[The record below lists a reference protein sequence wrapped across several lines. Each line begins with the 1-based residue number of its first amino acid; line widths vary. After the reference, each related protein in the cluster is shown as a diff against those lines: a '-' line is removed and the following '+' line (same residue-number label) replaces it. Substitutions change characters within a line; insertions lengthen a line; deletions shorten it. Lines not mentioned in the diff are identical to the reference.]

1 METANRKQGAPS
13 FSMTMKV
20 LVIDDEEDNRQIAN
34 LALTMIGGWTVIEA
48 DGGEAGVR
56 LAEAEKPDV
65 ILLDFVMPTM
75 NGLDTLKALR
85 GNPSTVKIPVI
96 FVSTKSLQEREKELM
111 DAGAQGIL
119 QKPFNPTQLP
129 EMIKSITGLGS

>member
-1 METANRKQGAPS
+1 
-13 FSMTMKV
+13 MKV

-48 DGGEAGVR
+48 DGGEAGLR

-65 ILLDFVMPTM
+65 ILLDFVMPSM

-85 GNPSTVKIPVI
+85 KNPSTDKIPVI
-96 FVSTKSLQEREKELM
+96 FVSTRSLQEREKELM
-111 DAGAQGIL
+111 EAGAQGIL

-129 EMIKSITGLGS
+129 EMIKSITGL

>member
-1 METANRKQGAPS
+1 MRKKAGAPN
-13 FSMTMKV
+13 FGMTMKV
-20 LVIDDEEDNRQIAN
+20 LIIDDEEDNRQIAN

-48 DGGEAGVR
+48 DGGEAGLR
-56 LAEAEKPDV
+56 LAEAEKPDL

-96 FVSTKSLQEREKELM
+96 FVSTRSLQEREKELM

-129 EMIKSITGLGS
+129 EMIKSITGLGT

>member
-1 METANRKQGAPS
+1 
-13 FSMTMKV
+13 MKV
-20 LVIDDEEDNRQIAN
+20 LIIDDEEDNRQIAN

-48 DGGEAGVR
+48 DGGEAGLR

-65 ILLDFVMPTM
+65 ILLDFVMPSM
-75 NGLDTLKALR
+75 NGLETLKALR
-85 GNPSTVKIPVI
+85 GNPATVKIPVI
-96 FVSTKSLQEREKELM
+96 FVSTKSLLERERELM

-129 EMIKSITGLGS
+129 EIIKSITGLGS

>member
-1 METANRKQGAPS
+1 
-13 FSMTMKV
+13 MTMKI
-20 LVIDDEEDNRQIAN
+20 LIIDDEEDNRQIAN

-48 DGGEAGVR
+48 DGGEAGLR

-65 ILLDFVMPTM
+65 ILLDFVMPAM
-75 NGLDTLKALR
+75 NGLDTLNALR
-85 GNPSTVKIPVI
+85 RNPSTVKIPVI
-96 FVSTKSLQEREKELM
+96 FVSTKSLKEREKELM

>member
-1 METANRKQGAPS
+1 
-13 FSMTMKV
+13 MKV
-20 LVIDDEEDNRQIAN
+20 LIIDDEEDNRQIAS

-48 DGGEAGVR
+48 DGGETGLR

-96 FVSTKSLQEREKELM
+96 FVSTRSLQEREKELM

-129 EMIKSITGLGS
+129 EMIKSITGLGT